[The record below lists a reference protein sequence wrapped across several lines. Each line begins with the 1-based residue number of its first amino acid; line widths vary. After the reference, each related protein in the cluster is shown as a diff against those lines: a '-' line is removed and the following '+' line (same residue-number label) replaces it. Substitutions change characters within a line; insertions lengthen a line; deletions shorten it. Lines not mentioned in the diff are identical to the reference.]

1 MVIKR
6 TVNEDGISLQICIE
20 LTAMEQRE
28 IYDECQRENRL
39 EDIRNHMDNM
49 NKEALSGY
57 TAEGVA
63 DDPEL
68 MELILQNFFNH
79 EDCDQAEND
88 VMEECIRT
96 VLSKYP
102 KKKRKAE

>member
-1 MVIKR
+1 MIIKR
-6 TVNEDGISLQICIE
+6 TVKKDGISLQISIE

-28 IYDECQRENRL
+28 VYDECLRDHRL
-39 EDIRNHMDNM
+39 EDIRNHLDNM
-49 NKEALSGY
+49 DDKDLSGH
-57 TAEGVA
+57 TAEEVA
-63 DDPEL
+63 DNPEL

-96 VLSKYP
+96 VL
-102 KKKRKAE
+102 AEHRRVAQ